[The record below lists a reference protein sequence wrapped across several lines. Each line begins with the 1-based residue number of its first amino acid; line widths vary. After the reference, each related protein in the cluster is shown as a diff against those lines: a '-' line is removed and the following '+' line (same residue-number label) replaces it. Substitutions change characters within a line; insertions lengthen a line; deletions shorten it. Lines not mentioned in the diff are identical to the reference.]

1 MESVGIIFLLGGLG
15 LAVTLIVV
23 LIRLPFA
30 VIAIKENIVILN
42 KNIVETQERLLE
54 VQKNIL
60 QLTERNNRLLSDMNT
75 LRGAETTLE
84 PKNDWEKWVAK
95 KKTEQISNE

>member
-1 MESVGIIFLLGGLG
+1 MESVGIIFLLGGLF
-15 LAVTLIVV
+15 LAVVLIVA

-54 VQKNIL
+54 VQQNIL
-60 QLTERNNRLLSDMNT
+60 QLTERNNRLLSDMKT
-75 LRGAETTLE
+75 LRGAETNME
-84 PKNDWEKWVAK
+84 PKPK
-95 KKTEQISNE
+95 NELGRMGSQETD